1 MSRQEKATAKLQE
14 VGGMEILDLLR
25 ETDPEYVSIVE
36 RYMYGEVYY
45 HGSMD
50 MIMREIVIICVL
62 ASYQTY
68 TVLASH
74 VKAALKVGAT
84 PAHIKEALYHCSP
97 YIGIARVEEALI
109 IVNKVFTEAKIQ
121 LPHQKQGTVSDD
133 TRFDKGLEAQCTI
146 FGRENMLNM
155 RAAAPDN
162 EKHIQDYL
170 SAYCFGDFYTRGIY
184 DLKQREVIVFAVL
197 SSMGTEP
204 QLQAHVGGNVAV
216 GNDKALLIN
225 ALTQILP
232 YIGFPRF
239 LNALRI
245 VNTVIPEPKK

>member
-1 MSRQEKATAKLQE
+1 MSRQEKAQAKLQQ
-14 VGGMEILDLLR
+14 VGGMAILDQLR
-25 ETDPEYVSIVE
+25 TTDPEYVAIVE
-36 RYMYGEVYY
+36 RYMYGDVYN

-62 ASYQTY
+62 AGYQTY
-68 TVLASH
+68 NVLKSH
-74 VKAALKVGAT
+74 IRAALKVGAT
-84 PAHIKEALYHCSP
+84 PAHVREALYHCSP
-97 YIGIARVEEALI
+97 YIGIARVEEALL
-109 IVNKVFTEAKIQ
+109 VANEVFADEKIE
-121 LPHQKQGTVSDD
+121 LPLANQGTVTEE

-146 FGRENMLNM
+146 FGKEAMLKLRES
-155 RAAAPDN
+155 APAN

-216 GNDKALLIN
+216 VNKKDLLID

-245 VNTVIPEPKK
+245 LNTVIPEPK